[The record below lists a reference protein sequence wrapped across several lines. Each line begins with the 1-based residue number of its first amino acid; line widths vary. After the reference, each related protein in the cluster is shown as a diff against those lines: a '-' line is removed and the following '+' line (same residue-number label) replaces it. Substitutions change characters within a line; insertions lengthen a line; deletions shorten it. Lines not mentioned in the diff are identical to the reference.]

1 MKRRTKHLSVRD
13 GTLIPMGNNFAYV
26 LGDHPNKVDDVDIG
40 PNNRNGLSVNHGE
53 IMQFGGNGVRV
64 FSAEPILG
72 GISPS
77 RLVQAGMNPNAV
89 FAAQERYKDIHH
101 LKDDGSHA
109 KFGDWIRGLFG
120 KKQITTAEDT
130 PEYYGGDIEP
140 AVVTAA
146 LPAKF
151 NGSQAAA
158 NKYAEGYQ
166 FGKKIARKRDELAPY
181 LMPLVMGSL
190 APAAI
195 LGEGGG
201 KIVDTGIQRH
211 TNNKRSGWADATT
224 FFLDKNPRAK
234 VIGETVA
241 SFLNPGYSLAGFIAT
256 PTGAYKGANGVKRLM
271 NADWKPSVK
280 NKYDVVPSSIK
291 NTLNIDTP
299 ENKLLRD
306 RIARQVGNFPNQQ
319 RKIYNKSLHY
329 IGQAFDDVPE
339 NIQKDI
345 LNNTD
350 ILDSFI
356 TRVRWGEGKNMI
368 PSLKYEANKIAFR
381 DKQNIAYAKRI
392 NYRYKNVPSIFRNTS
407 SINDNPNYIT
417 LVKNF
422 GKSNVDKARYY
433 LSKALR
439 EEGYNKI
446 SPNTDY
452 NDLIGQIAYSIK
464 NKKFSK
470 VTVPHYNRISKTPF
484 DKINDFVK
492 KYGIEKQI
500 DPAEGI
506 INKELQEIAR
516 ISPKYAGEIYAS
528 EVLGDTPE
536 EIVNTLLNKKW
547 TFIRG
552 INDSTGNLG
561 LEDAKIAMNKIAEN
575 AKGGRSDTKVFT
587 SILPSEDI
595 VYFSNSPTTAI
606 SYTYPTQQGKGYIGI
621 FGRKDPFIEGKNL
634 IDKWIKNQLPED
646 NILEAPSTIRR
657 NIPGIEIPENK
668 LKSFEFGLKK
678 GKERGKLQGAGEAD
692 NHLYN
697 LMRPKIEDS
706 GYRHFL
712 IKGNR
717 GEEIPYLKL
726 KDIREVP
733 KIGIDSYD
741 YNDYWHVINDTE
753 DDFNALLKEFNVDAK
768 DLNRGHS
775 NKYDVHFSLGKKLGG
790 IHIAPSKRGTFT
802 AAAKQHGIGVQAFAS
817 RVLANKSNY
826 SSAMVKKAN
835 FARNASKWHHA
846 LGGEEPI
853 NLQNLI
859 NRINST
865 SNADFVKRLKDP
877 NREYIKQ
884 GNRIYTHLMSYVTN
898 DNDAIVYP
906 EVQNTNKGLK
916 RFKGRKALDRAIE
929 YGDTL
934 HMTIPEAEVFTR
946 QYKDYYP
953 GFKLGGET
961 EVKKDY
967 LTIPLKGNPLYDI
980 TGETKYSD
988 YTNEPVIDFSGIETT
1003 NKRPYNAAN
1012 AKTAY
1017 DYFKAQGANDYQ
1029 IAALLANAIEESGI
1043 EPYALDKT
1051 DTYYGISQWDKG
1063 RYSAAR
1069 KSKKD
1074 KDYSTEVELQDLN
1087 NQLSYYY
1094 NSVMNGNTRVDWNHG
1109 GKGSGYNTAAD
1120 ARQAFK
1126 DAISVDDAVKA
1137 LVLGYVRPT
1146 GGIDSYK
1153 NRVKVAEQIYK
1164 LISKQ

>member
-72 GISPS
+72 GVSPS
-77 RLVQAGMNPNAV
+77 KLVQAGMNPNAV
-89 FAAQERYKDIHH
+89 FAAQEKYKDIHH

-109 KFGDWIRGLFG
+109 KLGDWFRGLFG
-120 KKQITTAEDT
+120 KRETISDDT

-140 AVVTAA
+140 AVMTAA
-146 LPAKF
+146 LPVKF

-158 NKYAEGYQ
+158 NRYAEGYQ
-166 FGKKIARKRDELAPY
+166 FGRKIARKRDEVAPY
-181 LMPLVMGSL
+181 LMPLIMGSL

-201 KIVDTGIQRH
+201 KIVDTSIQKL
-211 TNNKRSGWADATT
+211 TNNKRSGWSDLVTAG
-224 FFLDKNPRAK
+224 LDSNPRKKA
-234 VIGETVA
+234 IGETVA
-241 SFLNPGYSLAGFIAT
+241 SFFNPGYSLAGFITT
-256 PTGAYKGANGVKRLM
+256 PIGAYKGANGVKGLI
-271 NADWKPSVK
+271 NADWKSSIK
-280 NKYDVVPSSIK
+280 NKYDVVPSSIR

-329 IGQAFDDVPE
+329 ISQAFDDVPE

-356 TRVRWGEGKNMI
+356 TKVRWGEGKDMI

-407 SINDNPNYIT
+407 SINDNPDYIT

-446 SPNTDY
+446 NPNEDY

-470 VTVPHYNRISKTPF
+470 VTVPHYNRISKTPL

-516 ISPKYAGEIYAS
+516 ISPKYAGEIYAN

-575 AKGGRSDTKVFT
+575 AKGGRSDAKVFT
-587 SILPSEDI
+587 STLPSEDI
-595 VYFSNSPTTAI
+595 AYFSNSPTTAI
-606 SYTYPTQQGKGYIGI
+606 SYTYPTQPGNGYIGI
-621 FGRKDPFIEGKNL
+621 YGRKEPFIEGANL
-634 IDKWIKNQLPED
+634 VDKWIKNQLPTD
-646 NILEAPSTIRR
+646 NILEAPTTIPKIR
-657 NIPGIEIPENK
+657 PAMEIPENR
-668 LKSFEFGLKK
+668 LKSFELGLQK
-678 GKERGKLQGAGEAD
+678 GISRGKIEGAGKAD
-692 NHLYN
+692 LRLHDL
-697 LMRPKIEDS
+697 LQPSGKDT

-712 IKGNR
+712 IKGTK
-717 GEEIPYLKL
+717 GEELPYITL

-733 KIGIDSYD
+733 KVSPDSFSD
-741 YNDYWHVINDTE
+741 E
-753 DDFNALLKEFNVDAK
+753 FNTLLKEFNVKAE
-768 DLNRGHS
+768 DLNRGHY
-775 NKYDVHFSLGKKLGG
+775 NKPSSYFSLGKKLGG
-790 IHIAPSKRGTFT
+790 SIGNSDFQNWYHKIAK
-802 AAAKQHGIGVQAFAS
+802 
-817 RVLANKSNY
+817 L
-826 SSAMVKKAN
+826 
-835 FARNASKWHHA
+835 
-846 LGGEEPI
+846 
-853 NLQNLI
+853 
-859 NRINST
+859 
-865 SNADFVKRLKDP
+865 
-877 NREYIKQ
+877 
-884 GNRIYTHLMSYVTN
+884 
-898 DNDAIVYP
+898 
-906 EVQNTNKGLK
+906 KGLNLNPYDK
-916 RFKGRKALDRAIE
+916 EHYYDYESYYNNEIKPNPIGYEAIRITRPDSHFPDTYKLPGHE
-929 YGDTL
+929 TFSDESIYSNNKTRGGHWEGDKF
-934 HMTIPEAEVFTR
+934 IDSNFTKS
-946 QYKDYYP
+946 YKKP
-953 GFKLGGET
+953 NSETKLNN
-961 EVKKDY
+961 DY

-988 YTNEPVIDFSGIETT
+988 YTDEPVIDFSGIETT

-1012 AKTAY
+1012 VKTAY

-1029 IAALLANAIEESGI
+1029 ISALLANAIEESGI

-1063 RYSAAR
+1063 RYPATR

-1074 KDYSTEVELQDLN
+1074 RSYSAEAELQDLN
-1087 NQLSYYY
+1087 SQLAYYY

-1109 GKGSGYNTAAD
+1109 GTGSGYQTAAD

-1126 DAISVDDAVKA
+1126 NAASVDDATKA

-1146 GGIDSYK
+1146 GGINSYK
-1153 NRVKVAEQIYK
+1153 NRAKVAEQIYK